1 MQLKKKETRDFET
14 IKIGLASTERILS
27 WSRGEVEKPE
37 TINYRTFKPERK
49 GLFCEKIFGPVKDWE
64 CHCGKYRRIR
74 YRGIVCERCGV
85 EVTTSR
91 VRRERMGH
99 IKLAVPVSHV
109 WFLRGTPGF
118 IGIVLDAST
127 KLIEEV
133 IYYDAYMV
141 TDVSH
146 EGKEKIK
153 LKIGQVL
160 REPEYQEAREKYGN
174 AFKAEMGAKAVREVL
189 SKVDLQSHVTK
200 LRRDLKGSEG
210 QKRIKIVKRLR
221 VVEAFFKSGNKPE
234 WMILEVVPVMPPDL
248 RPMVQLEGGRFAT
261 SDLND
266 LYRRVLNRNN
276 RLKKIISMG
285 APDMIV
291 RNEKRMLQEAVDVLI
306 DNGRRKRAVTGS
318 TGRPLKSLSDII
330 EGKQGRFRQNLL
342 GKRADYSGR
351 SVIVV
356 GPTLKIHQCG
366 LPKEMALELFKPFV
380 IRKLVERGLSQNV
393 KSAKRH
399 IDKREIFVWD
409 ILEEVIKG
417 HPVLLNRAPTLHR
430 LGIQAFEPILVEGK
444 AIQIHP
450 LVCPAFNADFDGD
463 QMAVHVPL
471 LTESR
476 VEARLLMLSSR
487 NILSPASGRP
497 IITPTQDMVLGV
509 YFMTAADEKVILGKG
524 MNISSD
530 DEAMIAHDLDQIH
543 LHALINVKRDGQ
555 MVQTTVGRIKFNNTL
570 SKVLAKRVPGEKLEF
585 INYVVDKKKLE
596 QLILFF
602 YKNYGAEVTAE
613 MADEIKRIG
622 FKYATLAGISISID
636 DLKVPVQKKNI
647 VGKATKQI
655 ESLDKQL
662 KSGHI
667 SSKEHFMRS
676 IDIWSGVTEEVTDA
690 MLREFDKLNS
700 VYLMAF
706 SGARGNL
713 QQVRQLAGIRG
724 LMADP
729 SGNIISIPIKTN
741 FKEGLNVTEYFISS
755 YGARK
760 GLVDTALRTAD
771 SGYLTRRLVD
781 VAQDVII
788 TAEDCGSE
796 EGIVLSN
803 IREGY
808 EEVLPLQPRLIG
820 RIAVKNVADPISGKT
835 LAKAGEEI
843 GEAAAKAIS
852 EAGIEKVKVRSVL
865 TCRIIKGL
873 CQKCYGRDLSHSSII
888 SIGEAVG
895 IIAAQSIGEPG
906 TQLTM
911 RTFHLGGVALHK
923 AAKVPVKVKHG
934 GKLQWGEGIEI
945 RDIIDE
951 NGDKVKMVTRESTA
965 FVKIKDK
972 KEEHILPV
980 GAILKGKED
989 ASVSSGDVIA
999 EYDPTYE
1006 YAVSSAEGRV
1016 MYLGLDVTERK
1027 RKIENKTVTERIAK
1041 NDGAIFIYNPKLRK
1055 EYDIP
1060 KEAKLYAK
1068 VGDKVK
1074 VGDEVAAGVVAKTGG
1089 VVISIK
1095 EGKGK
1100 TFVVVPGENYTI
1112 PSGSKIAV
1120 EDEKDVASYD
1130 FLSKVESIRRDP
1142 SKTRDI
1148 IQGLPK
1154 VEELFEGRRP
1164 KDPTLLSETEGMVEI
1179 SEREGIR
1186 IITIASSHEKRE
1198 YAVPYE
1204 TRLRVANGDKI
1215 GPGVPLTDGSIN
1227 PHDLLRILNKQAAQT
1242 FLVDEIQKIYRGQGV
1257 TINDKHIEVIVKQM
1271 TSKVRVVNPGDTMLL
1286 PGELLEASELEK
1298 TNAANKGEAATATEV
1313 LLGITKASLSTESF
1327 ISAASFQET
1336 ARILT
1341 DAAIKGR
1348 IDKMYGLKENVI
1360 IGKLIPAGTGFSSYR
1375 SIDLVPYT
1383 LSGPVEKTAS
1393 EGA

>member
-1 MQLKKKETRDFET
+1 
-14 IKIGLASTERILS
+14 
-27 WSRGEVEKPE
+27 
-37 TINYRTFKPERK
+37 
-49 GLFCEKIFGPVKDWE
+49 
-64 CHCGKYRRIR
+64 
-74 YRGIVCERCGV
+74 
-85 EVTTSR
+85 
-91 VRRERMGH
+91 
-99 IKLAVPVSHV
+99 
-109 WFLRGTPGF
+109 
-118 IGIVLDAST
+118 
-127 KLIEEV
+127 
-133 IYYDAYMV
+133 MV
-141 TDVSH
+141 
-146 EGKEKIK
+146 
-153 LKIGQVL
+153 
-160 REPEYQEAREKYGN
+160 
-174 AFKAEMGAKAVREVL
+174 
-189 SKVDLQSHVTK
+189 
-200 LRRDLKGSEG
+200 
-210 QKRIKIVKRLR
+210 
-221 VVEAFFKSGNKPE
+221 
-234 WMILEVVPVMPPDL
+234 
-248 RPMVQLEGGRFAT
+248 
-261 SDLND
+261 
-266 LYRRVLNRNN
+266 
-276 RLKKIISMG
+276 
-285 APDMIV
+285 
-291 RNEKRMLQEAVDVLI
+291 
-306 DNGRRKRAVTGS
+306 
-318 TGRPLKSLSDII
+318 
-330 EGKQGRFRQNLL
+330 
-342 GKRADYSGR
+342 
-351 SVIVV
+351 
-356 GPTLKIHQCG
+356 
-366 LPKEMALELFKPFV
+366 
-380 IRKLVERGLSQNV
+380 
-393 KSAKRH
+393 
-399 IDKREIFVWD
+399 
-409 ILEEVIKG
+409 
-417 HPVLLNRAPTLHR
+417 
-430 LGIQAFEPILVEGK
+430 
-444 AIQIHP
+444 
-450 LVCPAFNADFDGD
+450 
-463 QMAVHVPL
+463 
-471 LTESR
+471 
-476 VEARLLMLSSR
+476 
-487 NILSPASGRP
+487 
-497 IITPTQDMVLGV
+497 
-509 YFMTAADEKVILGKG
+509 
-524 MNISSD
+524 
-530 DEAMIAHDLDQIH
+530 AHDLDQIH
-543 LHALINVKRDGQ
+543 LHALINVRREGQ
-555 MVQTTVGRIKFNNTL
+555 MVQTTVGQVKFNNTL
-570 SKVLAKRVPGEKLEF
+570 SKVLAKRVPGEKLEY

-613 MADEIKRIG
+613 MADEIKRLG
-622 FKYATLAGISISID
+622 FKYATLAGISISLV
-636 DLKVPVQKKNI
+636 DLKVPGQKKNI
-647 VGKATKQI
+647 VGKATKQV

-667 SSKEHFMRS
+667 SSKEHFLRS

-788 TAEDCGSE
+788 TEEDCGSE

-820 RIAVKNVADPISGKT
+820 RTAVKNVADPISGKV
-835 LAKAGEEI
+835 LAKAGDEI

-865 TCRIIKGL
+865 TCRVKKGL
-873 CQKCYGRDLSHSSII
+873 CQKCYGRDLSHGSII

-911 RTFHLGGVALHK
+911 RTFHIGGVALHK
-923 AAKVPVKVKHG
+923 AAKVPVKVKHS
-934 GKLQWGEGIEI
+934 GKVQWGEGIEI

-965 FVKIKDK
+965 FVKVKDK
-972 KEEHILPV
+972 KEEYIFPV
-980 GAILKGKED
+980 GAILKVKED
-989 ASVSSGDVIA
+989 ASITSGDAIA

-1041 NDGAIFIYNPKLRK
+1041 NDGTIFIYNPKIRK

-1060 KEAKLYAK
+1060 KESKLYVK

-1095 EGKGK
+1095 EGRGK
-1100 TFVVVPGENYTI
+1100 TIVVVPGENYTI

-1120 EDEKDVASYD
+1120 EDEKDVVSYD

-1164 KDPTLLSETEGMVEI
+1164 KDPALLSETEGTVEV
-1179 SEREGIR
+1179 SEREGLR
-1186 IITIASSHEKRE
+1186 LITIVSSHEKRE

-1215 GPGVPLTDGSIN
+1215 GSGVPLTDGSIN
-1227 PHDLLRILNKQAAQT
+1227 PHDLLRILNKQAVQT

-1257 TINDKHIEVIVKQM
+1257 SINDKHIEVIVRQM

-1286 PGELLEASELEK
+1286 PGELLEASEFEK
-1298 TNAANKGEAATATEV
+1298 INAANKGEASTATEV
-1313 LLGITKASLSTESF
+1313 LLGITKSSLSTESF

-1360 IGKLIPAGTGFSSYR
+1360 IGKLIPAGTGFSAYR
-1375 SIDLVPYT
+1375 AIDLVSNI

>member
-1 MQLKKKETRDFET
+1 MQLRRKETKEFET
-14 IKIGLASTERILS
+14 IKIGLASTEKILS

-118 IGIVLDAST
+118 ISIVLDNST

-153 LKIGQVL
+153 LKEGQVL
-160 REPEYQEAREKYGN
+160 REAEYQEAREKYGS
-174 AFKAEMGAKAVREVL
+174 AFKVEMGAKAVREVL
-189 SKVDLQSHVTK
+189 SRVDLQAGITK
-200 LRRDLKGSEG
+200 LRRDLKGAEG
-210 QKRIKIVKRLR
+210 QRRIKIVKRLR
-221 VVEAFFKSGNKPE
+221 VIEAFFKSGNKPE

-266 LYRRVLNRNN
+266 LYRRILNRNN

-417 HPVLLNRAPTLHR
+417 HQVLLNRAPTLHR

-444 AIQIHP
+444 AIHIHP

-509 YFMTAADEKVILGKG
+509 YFMTATDERVTHGKE
-524 MNISSD
+524 MNFSSD
-530 DEAMIAHDLDQIH
+530 EEAMIAHDLEQIH
-543 LHALINVKRDGQ
+543 LHALINVRREGQ
-555 MVQTTVGRIKFNNTL
+555 MVQTTVGRVKLNNTL
-570 SKVLAKRVPGEKLEF
+570 SRVLAKRVAGEKLEF

-602 YKNYGAEVTAE
+602 YKTYGAEVTSE
-613 MADEIKRIG
+613 MADEIKRLG
-622 FKYATLAGISISID
+622 FKYATLAGISIAID
-636 DLKVPVQKKNI
+636 DIKVPLQKKNI
-647 VGKATKQI
+647 VNKATKQI

-676 IDIWSGVTEEVTDA
+676 IDIWSNVTEEVTDA
-690 MLREFDKLNS
+690 MLKEFDKLNS

-741 FKEGLNVTEYFISS
+741 FKEGLSVTEYFISS

-788 TAEDCGSE
+788 TEEDCGSE

-808 EEVLPLQPRLIG
+808 EEILPLGPRLIG
-820 RIAVKNVADPISGKT
+820 RIVTKNVTDPISGKM
-835 LAKAGEEI
+835 LVKAGEEI
-843 GEAAAKAIS
+843 GEDLAKIITES
-852 EAGIEKVKVRSVL
+852 GIEKVKVRSVL
-865 TCRIIKGL
+865 TCKTKKGL
-873 CQKCYGRDLSHSSII
+873 CQKCYSRDLSHGGIV

-911 RTFHLGGVALHK
+911 RTFHIGGVALHK
-923 AAKVPVKVKHG
+923 AAKVPIKVKHS
-934 GKLQWGEGIEI
+934 GKLEWGEGIEI
-945 RDIIDE
+945 RDIVDE
-951 NGDKVKMVTRESTA
+951 NGDKVKMVTKESTA
-965 FVKIKDK
+965 FVKVKDK
-972 KEEHILPV
+972 KEEYILPV
-980 GAILKGKED
+980 GTIFKEKEG
-989 ASVSSGDVIA
+989 ASVASGDVIA

-1006 YAVSSAEGRV
+1006 YVVASTEGKV
-1016 MYLGLDVTERK
+1016 MYIGLDVTERK
-1027 RKIENKTVTERIAK
+1027 RKIEDKAVIERVAK
-1041 NDGAIFIYNPKLRK
+1041 NDGAVFIYNPKIRK

-1060 KEAKLYAK
+1060 KDAKLYVK

-1074 VGDEVAAGVVAKTGG
+1074 IGDEISAGIVVKSGG
-1089 VVISIK
+1089 VVISVK
-1095 EGKGK
+1095 EGRVKS
-1100 TFVVVPGENYTI
+1100 VEVVPGENYTI

-1120 EDEKDVASYD
+1120 ENEKEVSNYD

-1154 VEELFEGRRP
+1154 VEELFEARRP
-1164 KDPTLLSETEGMVEI
+1164 KDPALLSETEGTVEV
-1179 SEREGIR
+1179 SEREGTR
-1186 IITIASSHEKRE
+1186 LITVISSHEKRE

-1204 TRLRVANGDKI
+1204 TRLHVANGDKVS
-1215 GPGVPLTDGSIN
+1215 PGMPLTSGSIS
-1227 PHDLLRILNKQAAQT
+1227 PHDLLRILNKKAVQS
-1242 FLVDEIQKIYRGQGV
+1242 FLIDEIQKIYRGQGV
-1257 TINDKHIEVIVKQM
+1257 TINDKHIEVIVRQM
-1271 TSKVRVVNPGDTMLL
+1271 TSKVRIVNPGDTMLL
-1286 PGELLEASELEK
+1286 PGELMEASEFEK
-1298 TNAANKGEAATATEV
+1298 TNSAAKGEPSTATEV

-1341 DAAIKGR
+1341 DAAVKGR

-1360 IGKLIPAGTGFSSYR
+1360 IGKLVPAGTGFSSYR
-1375 SIDLVPYT
+1375 AIEVA
-1383 LSGPVEKTAS
+1383 GG
-1393 EGA
+1393 EGASS

>member
-1 MQLKKKETRDFET
+1 MQIKKGNPREFES
-14 IKIGLASTERILS
+14 IKIGLASTEKIMS

-49 GLFCEKIFGPVKDWE
+49 GLFDEKIFGPVKDWE

-118 IGIVLDAST
+118 IGIALDAST

-141 TDVSH
+141 TEVTKDT
-146 EGKEKIK
+146 KEKIK
-153 LKIGQVL
+153 LKEGQVL

-174 AFKAEMGAKAVREVL
+174 SFKVEMGAKAVREVL
-189 SKVDLQSHVTK
+189 SKVDVAAQTSK

-221 VVEAFFKSGNKPE
+221 VMEAFFKSGNHPE
-234 WMILEVVPVMPPDL
+234 WMILEVIPVMPPDL

-266 LYRRVLNRNN
+266 LYRRILNRNN

-342 GKRADYSGR
+342 GKRTDYSGR

-356 GPTLKIHQCG
+356 GPTLKMHQCG

-399 IDKREIFVWD
+399 IEKREIFVWD

-471 LTESR
+471 LTESC

-509 YFMTAADEKVILGKG
+509 YYMTVEDERVTLGKD
-524 MNISSD
+524 MNFSSEN
-530 DEAMIAHDLDQIH
+530 EAMIAHDLEQIQ
-543 LHALINVKRDGQ
+543 LHSLINVRVDGKLIR
-555 MVQTTVGRIKFNNTL
+555 TTVGRIKFNNTL
-570 SKVLAKRVPGEKLEF
+570 TKVIANHIPGAVHSY
-585 INYVVDKKKLE
+585 INYTIGKKELE
-596 QLILFF
+596 SLIKSCYEKF
-602 YKNYGAEVTAE
+602 GANATSEI
-613 MADEIKRIG
+613 ADEIKRLG
-622 FKYATLAGISISID
+622 FKYATIAGITISIE
-636 DLKVPVQKKNI
+636 DLKVPGAKKNI
-647 VGKATKQI
+647 VNKATKQV
-655 ESLDKQL
+655 ESLDRQL
-662 KSGHI
+662 QSGSI
-667 SSKEHFMRS
+667 SSKEHFMKS
-676 IDIWSGVTEEVTDA
+676 IDIWSTVTENVTDA
-690 MLREFDKLNS
+690 MLKEFDKLNS

-729 SGNIISIPIKTN
+729 SGNIISIPIKAN

-788 TAEDCGSE
+788 TEPDCGSE
-796 EGIVLSN
+796 DGIILSSIKEGL
-803 IREGY
+803 
-808 EEVLPLQPRLIG
+808 EEILQIGARLVG
-820 RIAVKNVADPISGKT
+820 RIAVKNISDPISGKVIV
-835 LAKAGEEI
+835 KSGEEI
-843 GEAAAKAIS
+843 NDEAAKAIT
-852 EAGIEKVKVRSVL
+852 EAGIEHVKVRSVL
-865 TCRIIKGL
+865 TCKTQKGL
-873 CQKCYGRDLSHSSII
+873 CQLCYGRDLSHGGIVN
-888 SIGEAVG
+888 IGEAVG

-911 RTFHLGGVALHK
+911 RTFHIGGVALHK
-923 AAKVPVKVKHG
+923 TTKVPIKVKHA
-934 GKLQWGEGIEI
+934 GKVEFGSNIEV
-945 RDIIDE
+945 RDVIDE
-951 NGDKVKMVTRESTA
+951 NGEKAKMATRESIA
-965 FVKIKDK
+965 HVKVKDK
-972 KEEHILPV
+972 KEAYVIPV
-980 GAILKGKED
+980 GALITAKEGMTVAPGD
-989 ASVSSGDVIA
+989 AIA
-999 EYDPTYE
+999 EYDSTFDY
-1006 YAVSSAEGRV
+1006 VVTSVEGKA
-1016 MYLGLDVTERK
+1016 MYLGLLTTERK
-1027 RKIENKTVTERIAK
+1027 RKIEEKTLTDMIAK
-1041 NDGAIFIYNPKLRK
+1041 NDGAIFVYNPKVRK
-1055 EYDIP
+1055 EYEIT
-1060 KEAKLYAK
+1060 K
-1068 VGDKVK
+1068 DKKTLVK
-1074 VGDEVAAGVVAKTGG
+1074 VGDRVKVDDELAEGVVTKIAGVVLE
-1089 VVISIK
+1089 V
-1095 EGKGK
+1095 KGK
-1100 TFVVVPGENYTI
+1100 EIVVVPGEYYTVI
-1112 PSGSKIAV
+1112 ASSKVVV
-1120 EDEKDVASYD
+1120 EDGDAVKPYD
-1130 FLSKVESIRRDP
+1130 LLAKVESMSRDP
-1142 SKTRDI
+1142 SKTKDI

-1154 VEELFEGRRP
+1154 VEELFEARRP
-1164 KDPTLLSETEGMVEI
+1164 KDPAILSEIEGTVEI
-1179 SEREGIR
+1179 SEKEGSR
-1186 IITIASSHEKRE
+1186 IITVHSSSDKRE
-1198 YAVPYE
+1198 YVAPYDV
-1204 TRLRVANGDKI
+1204 RLKVASGDKI
-1215 GPGVPLTDGSIN
+1215 AAGTAITDGAIN
-1227 PHDLLRILNKQAAQT
+1227 LHDILRILNKQAVQV
-1242 FLVDEIQKIYRGQGV
+1242 FLSDEVQKIYRGQGV
-1257 TINDKHIEVIVKQM
+1257 SINDKHIEVIVRQM
-1271 TSKVRVVNPGDTMLL
+1271 TNKVRVVNPGDTILL
-1286 PGELLEASELEK
+1286 PGELIEKNELDK
-1298 TNAANKGEAATATEV
+1298 VNDANKGEAATATEV

-1341 DAAIKGR
+1341 EAAIKGR
-1348 IDKMYGLKENVI
+1348 TDKMYGLKENVI
-1360 IGKLIPAGTGFSSYR
+1360 IGKLIPAGTGFSAYR
-1375 SIDLVPYT
+1375 SVELVPFT
-1383 LSGPVEKTAS
+1383 MDGAAPIENK
-1393 EGA
+1393 EGVQA